1 MIKEFND
8 VKIYE
13 SGIIYQS
20 VFEQIKKLHEK
31 EPERAGELAI
41 SAIEMVLT
49 GQISSD
55 DYLLEIMLETSKVVS
70 EKKRQQY
77 EKKKEG
83 KMAKQMEDYKLAEI
97 AQMLNQGMKQSEI
110 GRKLGLSQQIISYRV
125 GVIKQKYPS
134 LLQNAESS
142 VKEDS
147 PEGIAATKQA
157 VAAFHF

>member
-1 MIKEFND
+1 MIKEFNE
-8 VKIYE
+8 VKIHD

-49 GQISSD
+49 GQVSTD

-70 EKKRQQY
+70 EKKREQY

-83 KMAKQMEDYKLAEI
+83 KATKRIEELKLAEI
-97 AQMLNQGMKQSEI
+97 ANLWSCGKTQGEI
-110 GRKLGLSQQIISYRV
+110 GKELGLTQQAVSYRLN
-125 GVIKQKYPS
+125 IIRNKYAELLEQKS
-134 LLQNAESS
+134 EEAS
-142 VKEDS
+142 VEVPLS
-147 PEGIAATKQA
+147 QPQP
-157 VAAFHF
+157 HFTF

>member
-77 EKKKEG
+77 EK
-83 KMAKQMEDYKLAEI
+83 
-97 AQMLNQGMKQSEI
+97 
-110 GRKLGLSQQIISYRV
+110 ISRFF
-125 GVIKQKYPS
+125 
-134 LLQNAESS
+134 L
-142 VKEDS
+142 
-147 PEGIAATKQA
+147 
-157 VAAFHF
+157 

>member
-1 MIKEFND
+1 MIKEFNE
-8 VKIYE
+8 VKIHD

-49 GQISSD
+49 GQVSTD

-70 EKKRQQY
+70 EKKREQY

-83 KMAKQMEDYKLAEI
+83 KATKRIEELKLAEI
-97 AQMLNQGMKQSEI
+97 ADLWSCGKTQGEI
-110 GRKLGLSQQIISYRV
+110 GKELGLTQQAVSYRLN
-125 GVIKQKYPS
+125 IIRNKYAELLEQKS
-134 LLQNAESS
+134 EEAS
-142 VKEDS
+142 VEVPLS
-147 PEGIAATKQA
+147 QPQP
-157 VAAFHF
+157 HFTF

>member
-142 VKEDS
+142 VKEDTA
-147 PEGIAATKQA
+147 EGIAATKQA

>member
-1 MIKEFND
+1 MIKEFNE
-8 VKIYE
+8 VKIHD

-49 GQISSD
+49 GQVSTD

-70 EKKRQQY
+70 EKKREQY

-83 KMAKQMEDYKLAEI
+83 KATKRIEELKLAEI
-97 AQMLNQGMKQSEI
+97 ADLWSCGKTQGEI
-110 GRKLGLSQQIISYRV
+110 GKELGLTQQAVSYRLN
-125 GVIKQKYPS
+125 IIRNKYAELLEQKS
-134 LLQNAESS
+134 EEAS
-142 VKEDS
+142 VEAPLS
-147 PEGIAATKQA
+147 QPQP
-157 VAAFHF
+157 HFTF